1 MITFSDRVF
10 LVKSYKQWIKENSK
24 DCYIKDDPLSFL
36 AYLQEIEVLDEKRIK
51 DIRGNDE

>member
-10 LVKSYKQWIKENSK
+10 LVKSYKQWIKENGK

-36 AYLQEIEVLDEKRIK
+36 AYLQDIEVLDEKRIK
-51 DIRGNDE
+51 DIRGNYE